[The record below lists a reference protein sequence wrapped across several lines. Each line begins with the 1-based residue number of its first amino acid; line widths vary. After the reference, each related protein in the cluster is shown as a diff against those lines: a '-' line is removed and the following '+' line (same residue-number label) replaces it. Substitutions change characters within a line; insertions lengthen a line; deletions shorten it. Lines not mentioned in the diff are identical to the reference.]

1 VKAITVH
8 GRTREEFY
16 AGVADWNEIRKVK
29 EAVSIPVIGNGDV
42 VDGPS
47 AKKMLEETGV
57 DALMIGRA
65 SLGKPW
71 IFAEIRSYLEG
82 KEFSI
87 SKKEILAIIL
97 EHMNLAVEQ
106 KGEETAVKEM
116 RKHISS
122 YIKNQKD
129 ATVVRNRIN
138 TLNTKQEVQACLEQY
153 FAQIGE

>member
-1 VKAITVH
+1 M
-8 GRTREEFY
+8 
-16 AGVADWNEIRKVK
+16 IRKVK

-42 VDGPS
+42 ANGPS

-65 SLGKPW
+65 TIGRPW
-71 IFAEIRSYLEG
+71 IFAEIQAYLEG
-82 KEFSI
+82 KEFHI
-87 SKKEILAIIL
+87 SKQEILAVIL
-97 EHMNLAVEQ
+97 KHMDLAVAQ
-106 KGEETAVKEM
+106 KGEDTAVKEM

-129 ATVVRNRIN
+129 ATVVRNAIN
-138 TLNTKQEVQACLEQY
+138 TLNTRKEVEDCLKQY